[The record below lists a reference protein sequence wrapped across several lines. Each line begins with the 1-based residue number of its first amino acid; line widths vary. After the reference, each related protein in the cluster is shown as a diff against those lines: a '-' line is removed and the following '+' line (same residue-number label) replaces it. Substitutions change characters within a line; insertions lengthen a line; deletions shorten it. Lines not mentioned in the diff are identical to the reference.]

1 MRHWK
6 ALLAGLSIATGA
18 AAADSNPLG
27 LAIVETPELRLVYQS
42 PALDFL
48 VPHTLQTFTNSLRW
62 QRERFG
68 WAPSGPVTVMLKDF
82 SDYGNA
88 GATPLPFNTL
98 RVEVS
103 PASNAF
109 ETNPS
114 SERMY
119 SLMNHELV
127 HIATTDLAS
136 SRERFWRGVFFGK
149 VPAQPDAP
157 ESLLYSALTVP
168 RFNVPR
174 WLLEG
179 SAVFMETWM
188 GGGLG
193 RAQGGYDEMV
203 FRAMVRDDA
212 QFHDPLGLESRGIR
226 IDFQVGANAYLYG
239 TRFITWLAIT
249 HSPEKVVDWLRR
261 DEGSLRHYADQASCL
276 KGEIGIL
283 SNGKRYWLWS
293 AIRKHCADRV
303 GHQSHGR
310 TTGRRARCEE
320 Q

>member
-179 SAVFMETWM
+179 SAVFFEIYDWHVRNQQPLVVARAPD
-188 GGGLG
+188 GRYGLG
-193 RAQGGYDEMV
+193 FLFTRLILRPDAVSDFIGVPYD
-203 FRAMVRDDA
+203 
-212 QFHDPLGLESRGIR
+212 
-226 IDFQVGANAYLYG
+226 
-239 TRFITWLAIT
+239 
-249 HSPEKVVDWLRR
+249 LRP
-261 DEGSLRHYADQASCL
+261 
-276 KGEIGIL
+276 
-283 SNGKRYWLWS
+283 
-293 AIRKHCADRV
+293 
-303 GHQSHGR
+303 
-310 TTGRRARCEE
+310 
-320 Q
+320 